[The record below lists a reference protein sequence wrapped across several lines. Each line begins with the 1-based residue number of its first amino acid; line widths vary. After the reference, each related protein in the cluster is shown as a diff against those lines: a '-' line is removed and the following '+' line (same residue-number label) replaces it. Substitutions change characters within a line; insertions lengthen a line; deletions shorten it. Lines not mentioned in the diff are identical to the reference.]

1 MVLLFCKEA
10 AGIFTNNDLN
20 ICFKNNKITEMELIG
35 VDGNSCIAISATEG
49 YRKGY
54 TVILPCSFIGV
65 KNEER
70 FLHKKERLRNIGII
84 LWE

>member
-20 ICFKNNKITEMELIG
+20 ICFENNKITEMELIG

-49 YRKGY
+49 HGKGY

-70 FLHKKERLRNIGII
+70 FLHKKEQLRNIGII